1 MYQTSFLSSLPI
13 DPLNEGHMSLTA
25 KSITAKLTD
34 QDILLLKR
42 HVLSQQCMSFLGLL
56 PSGWLH
62 HTIDC
67 LLDRTWV
74 YASNT
79 PGVGLI
85 LPGSHLSFKYMNE
98 IKKNSQTFHHLQTSC
113 SLKILLLPFSFRFF
127 FGCPNLKKTVL
138 HHWFLLKFLTDSWIA
153 NSTFK
158 ITSNKNLGY
167 AVHAGPSDSPSSLR
181 KHLSSSPNQSLSLKT
196 HCFKSVNNLAQYADR
211 TDTW

>member
-98 IKKNSQTFHHLQTSC
+98 IKKELTN
-113 SLKILLLPFSFRFF
+113 FS
-127 FGCPNLKKTVL
+127 PLADIVL
-138 HHWFLLKFLTDSWIA
+138 FE
-153 NSTFK
+153 N
-158 ITSNKNLGY
+158 
-167 AVHAGPSDSPSSLR
+167 
-181 KHLSSSPNQSLSLKT
+181 SSSPFFFPFFLWLSKSKENGFTSLIIAEIS
-196 HCFKSVNNLAQYADR
+196 DR
-211 TDTW
+211 LLNCEFNFQNYV

>member
-113 SLKILLLPFSFRFF
+113 SLKNLLLPFSFRFF
-127 FGCPNLKKTVL
+127 LWLSKSIENGFTSLIIAEIS
-138 HHWFLLKFLTDSWIA
+138 HRFLNCEF
-153 NSTFK
+153 NFQ
-158 ITSNKNLGY
+158 NY
-167 AVHAGPSDSPSSLR
+167 V
-181 KHLSSSPNQSLSLKT
+181 
-196 HCFKSVNNLAQYADR
+196 
-211 TDTW
+211 